1 MSDLTSIAR
10 PYARAVFELARDDKK
25 LPEWSE
31 TLEFLALLGADEGL
45 QAALSDPRMT
55 RTDKADLVLS
65 IVAGKTSDEVNN
77 LIRLMAE
84 NDRLDIFSD
93 MSELYE
99 EYKREHES
107 ILQVTVTSA
116 LELESDYENKIA
128 AALKTKLGRDIEVK
142 SEVDESLIAGAV
154 ITAGDLVIDGSVKGQ
169 LAKLSTALN
178 T

>member
-1 MSDLTSIAR
+1 MSELSSIAR

-31 TLEFLALLGADEGL
+31 ALEFLALVGADQGL
-45 QAALSDPRMT
+45 QVTLNSPRLT
-55 RTDKADLVLS
+55 HADRADLVLS
-65 IVAGKTSDEVNN
+65 IVAGKVSDETNN

-84 NDRLDIFSD
+84 NDRLDVFSD
-93 MSELYE
+93 IAELYE
-99 EYKREHES
+99 EYRREYES

-116 LELESDYENKIA
+116 LELQSDYENKIA
-128 AALKTKLGRDIEVK
+128 AALKTKLGRDIEIK

-154 ITAGDLVIDGSVKGQ
+154 IQAGDLVIDGSVKGQ